1 MATGTRDRIVA
12 STAELL
18 RNQGYAATGIKQI
31 VESAGAPF
39 GSIYHH
45 FPGGKEQISA
55 EAIRT
60 SGKEYEGVL
69 PLAFADA
76 PDLVGGIRRFFEI
89 AALHLEESG
98 FADACPIATVALEV
112 ASTNEPLRE
121 ATSDVFRSWQASGTA
136 YFVGRGV
143 TEAVAAELTTALVCA
158 LEGGFVISR
167 AIRDTTA
174 LLTCGDVLVRS
185 FEDRLPSPS
194 HSADHRAG

>member
-60 SGKEYEGVL
+60 SGAEYAGIL
-69 PLAFADA
+69 PLAFAAA
-76 PDLVGGIRRFFEI
+76 PDVIGGIRRYFEL
-89 AALHLEESG
+89 AAQHLEESDY
-98 FADACPIATVALEV
+98 ADACPIATVALEV
-112 ASTNEPLRE
+112 ANTNEHLRQ
-121 ATSDVFRSWQASGTA
+121 ATSEVFSSWQEYGTA
-136 YFVGRGV
+136 YFTERGV
-143 TEAVAAELTTALVCA
+143 DADVAAELTTALVCA
-158 LEGGFVISR
+158 LEGAFVICR
-167 AIRDTTA
+167 ATRTTTA

-185 FEDRLPSPS
+185 FADRLPQ
-194 HSADHRAG
+194 

>member
-1 MATGTRDRIVA
+1 MTTPTRDRILA

-60 SGKEYEGVL
+60 SGAEYAGIL
-69 PLAFADA
+69 PLAFADS
-76 PDLVGGIRRFFEI
+76 PDLVDGIRRFFEL

-112 ASTNEPLRE
+112 ASTNEHLRE
-121 ATSDVFRSWQASGTA
+121 ATSEVFRSWQTMGTA
-136 YFVGRGV
+136 YFVERGV
-143 TEAVAAELTTALVCA
+143 AQDVAAELTTAIVCA
-158 LEGGFVISR
+158 LEGSFVICR
-167 AIRDTTA
+167 ATRDTTA

-185 FEDRLPSPS
+185 FEDRLPPPS
-194 HSADHRAG
+194 HSADHHTE

>member
-1 MATGTRDRIVA
+1 MTTGTRDRIVT

-31 VESAGAPF
+31 VELAGAPF

-45 FPGGKEQISA
+45 FPGGKEQVSA

-60 SGKEYEGVL
+60 SGAEYAGVL
-69 PLAFADA
+69 PLAFAEA
-76 PDLVGGIRRFFEI
+76 PDLVGGIRRYFEL
-89 AALHLEESG
+89 AAQHLEESG

-121 ATSDVFRSWQASGTA
+121 ATSEVFTSWQEYGTA
-136 YFVGRGV
+136 YFIDRGV
-143 TEAVAAELTTALVCA
+143 AEDVAAELTTALVCA
-158 LEGGFVISR
+158 LEGAFVICR
-167 AIRDTTA
+167 ATRTTTA

-185 FEDRLPSPS
+185 FADRLPHES
-194 HSADHRAG
+194 